1 MHKDANINFAPI
13 VAWVLLRPFHTI
25 ETIAIPAAVSG
36 LTLDHGIDLQ
46 STQPPFGHKKDD
58 TMTVKR
64 NLLLAAAFIAST
76 HMAAALTTDE
86 LAARYQSEG
95 YSYIQIREGLSQ
107 YKVEAIRDGV
117 KVETIYDAV
126 TGLVLE
132 TESEKIGTIG
142 SADPGVRLRKVSRDF
157 YEREDDDDSGDD
169 LNDSDDDNDGR
180 DDDSD
185 DDKNDDNDDDK
196 NDGNDDDKNDDKD
209 DDKNDDSD
217 DDKDDDNDDGDDD

>member
-1 MHKDANINFAPI
+1 MALHCHPPN
-13 VAWVLLRPFHTI
+13 RP
-25 ETIAIPAAVSG
+25 
-36 LTLDHGIDLQ
+36 LGI
-46 STQPPFGHKKDD
+46 KKDD
-58 TMTVKR
+58 MMTVKR

-107 YKVEAIRDGV
+107 YKVEAIRDGM

-196 NDGNDDDKNDDKD
+196 NNDNDDDNNDDND
-209 DDKNDDSD
+209 DDSDDDNDDRDDDNDDSD
-217 DDKDDDNDDGDDD
+217 DDNDD